1 VKFLILAQ
9 LVACGVIATFIVS
22 KSFPVVIAAQIA
34 LGISAAL
41 WDPSELAWIAV
52 NVDPER
58 RAQAIG
64 GFSTFRGLI
73 AFPAPFIGGLLFD
86 AYGFDVPM
94 LINLGLALIDI
105 ILIYALVKERVRPEV
120 ATENH

>member
-1 VKFLILAQ
+1 M
-9 LVACGVIATFIVS
+9 FIVS
-22 KSFPVVIAAQIA
+22 KSFPVVVAAQIA
-34 LGISAAL
+34 LGISSAL
-41 WDPSELAWIAV
+41 WDPSEQAWIAV

-94 LINLGLALIDI
+94 LINLGLALVDI
-105 ILIYALVKERVRPEV
+105 FLIYFLVKERVRPVLADEM
-120 ATENH
+120 ER